1 MTKILILILATTAC
15 GGSAFSTDP
24 LLEPPDAAQQH
35 DAGSPVAVAPQ
46 EAAAPVP
53 EAAPAEAA
61 AVVTPEPAPEP
72 TPEASAPEAAP
83 EACALVTHSNGIGA
97 TWQNCSPVSARAACE
112 HTGPCTLSDGA
123 GGVCNGAGS
132 TECVCWD
139 PDGKVRVG
147 TWPNGSCNAMAVT
160 GMWK

>member
-1 MTKILILILATTAC
+1 MRIIVLVLATTAC

-24 LLEPPDAAQQH
+24 LLAPQDASPTET
-35 DAGSPVAVAPQ
+35 GSPVEVSLS

-53 EAAPAEAA
+53 EAAAPVEATAVA
-61 AVVTPEPAPEP
+61 APEPAPEP
-72 TPEASAPEAAP
+72 MPEASAPEV

-97 TWQNCSPVSARAACE
+97 TWQSCSPASARAACE
-112 HTGPCTLSDGA
+112 HTGPCTLTDSA

-139 PDGKVRVG
+139 PDGKVRLG
-147 TWPNGSCNAMAVT
+147 TWPAQSCNATTVT
-160 GMWK
+160 GMWQ